1 MESLQ
6 QRLADAS
13 LAENLARTTAQ
24 IQANPADANLR
35 ATFVQLL
42 CMAGNWTRAQTQLQS
57 WLALTPQAQP
67 TITLLQQAIAGE
79 LQRAAVLRGESQPQ
93 LPGSAWAWSET
104 LLAALQAEVKGD
116 EARGADLRQ
125 QALEQADANPGTLEQ
140 QDQSVAFPW
149 LMDGD
154 SRFGP
159 VCEAIVNGRYYWVP
173 FAAIREMQFQAPA
186 SVTDLVWRHTLIQL
200 VDGSEQ
206 VCQIPV
212 RYPLPAQAE
221 ESWLRA
227 SVTEWQ
233 PLGNVD
239 SQFIG
244 LGQKVWLSDSAEF
257 SLMTL
262 QRITFNDIGPAYE
275 S

>member
-6 QRLADAS
+6 QHLASAP
-13 LAENLARTTAQ
+13 LAENLARITAQ
-24 IQANPADANLR
+24 IQANPADADLR
-35 ATFVQLL
+35 AAFVQLL
-42 CMAGNWTRAQTQLQS
+42 CLAGNWTRAQTQLQS

-67 TITLLQQAIAGE
+67 TVTLLQQAIAGE
-79 LQRAAVLRGESQPQ
+79 QQRAAVLRGEAQPQ
-93 LPGSAWAWSET
+93 LPGSAWPWCAT
-104 LLAALQAEVKGD
+104 LLAALQAEAAGD
-116 EARGADLRQ
+116 IARGAGLRQ
-125 QALEQADANPGTLEQ
+125 QSLDDAEANPGTLEQ

-173 FAAIREMQFQAPA
+173 FAAIREMQFQPPA

-212 RYPLPAQAE
+212 RYPLPE
-221 ESWLRA
+221 EADERWLRA

-233 PLGNVD
+233 PLGHDD

-244 LGQKVWLSDSAEF
+244 LGQKTWLSADAEHP
-257 SLMTL
+257 LLTL
-262 QRITFNDIGPAYE
+262 ERLTFNDIGPAYE

>member
-42 CMAGNWTRAQTQLQS
+42 CLAGNWTRAQTQLQS

-67 TITLLQQAIAGE
+67 TITLLQQAITGE

-93 LPGSAWAWSET
+93 LPGSAWEWSET

-116 EARGADLRQ
+116 EARGTALRQ
-125 QALEQADANPGTLEQ
+125 QTLEQADVNPGTLEQ

>member
-42 CMAGNWTRAQTQLQS
+42 CLAGNWTRAQIQLQS

-116 EARGADLRQ
+116 EARGAALRQ
-125 QALEQADANPGTLEQ
+125 QALEQADANPGTSEQ

-173 FAAIREMQFQAPA
+173 FTAIREMQFQAPA

-262 QRITFNDIGPAYE
+262 QRLTFNDIGPAYE

>member
-6 QRLADAS
+6 QRLATAS
-13 LAENLARTTAQ
+13 LADNLAQITAQ
-24 IQANPADANLR
+24 IQANPADADLR
-35 ATFVQLL
+35 AAFVQLL
-42 CMAGNWTRAQTQLQS
+42 CLAGNWGRAQTQLPS

-79 LQRAAVLRGESQPQ
+79 QQRAAVLRGEAQPQ
-93 LPGSAWAWSET
+93 LPGSAWPWCET
-104 LLAALQAEVKGD
+104 LLAALQAEVAGD
-116 EARGADLRQ
+116 AARGAELRQ
-125 QALEQADANPGTLEQ
+125 QALDDAQANPGTLEQ
-140 QDQSVAFPW
+140 QDQQVAFSW

-173 FAAIREMQFQAPA
+173 FAAIREMQFQPPA

-206 VCQIPV
+206 VCQIPL
-212 RYPLPAQAE
+212 RYPLPVQAE
-221 ESWLRA
+221 ERWLRG

-233 PLGNVD
+233 PLGHND

-244 LGQKVWLSDSAEF
+244 LGQKVWLSDNAEF
-257 SLMTL
+257 SLLAL
-262 QRITFNDIGPAYE
+262 QRLTFNDIGPDHE